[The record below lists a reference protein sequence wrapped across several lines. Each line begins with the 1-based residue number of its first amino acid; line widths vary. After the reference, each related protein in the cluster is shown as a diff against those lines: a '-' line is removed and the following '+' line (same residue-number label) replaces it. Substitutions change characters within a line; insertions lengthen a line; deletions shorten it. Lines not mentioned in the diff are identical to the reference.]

1 MHMQRCTKLIIL
13 SREDRNKG
21 FLNEESARQQSF
33 QWPFL
38 IKWFAFLIVRG
49 DEQMSCKRYWYAHR
63 TMLDLAGSSLW
74 AIGQAQAT
82 VSTLFRVCCNVL
94 GSFPSSFSSFF
105 LPFVSIY
112 FKNWSLSIYL
122 SYDYWYIWV
131 FIYLPSYI
139 LLSVWPTCFMFFPP
153 FGWSKKLFHFS
164 CL

>member
-1 MHMQRCTKLIIL
+1 MHIQRCTKLIIL

-38 IKWFAFLIVRG
+38 IKSFAFLIVRG
-49 DEQMSCKRYWYAHR
+49 DEQMSCKRYWCTQDHARLGRLFIVGNR
-63 TMLDLAGSSLW
+63 T
-74 AIGQAQAT
+74 AQVT

-105 LPFVSIY
+105 LPFVFIY

-139 LLSVWPTCFMFFPP
+139 LLLVWPTCFMFFPP